1 MQSSLVD
8 EIENYLE
15 ELGYDDGTTLMA
27 MTLVN
32 FPDGG
37 AVLFEELSNECMI
50 KLFKENFKIKYE
62 ASKKHNGMIDAN
74 AVNSDGTIMLFF
86 VYWPS
91 DNDMKPE
98 AGTLIEIY
106 KKCECMRITMP
117 KEYATMHK

>member
-98 AGTLIEIY
+98 TGTLIEIY
-106 KKCECMRITMP
+106 KKYQCMRITMP